1 MVGNNL
7 TNDNIIIDKY
17 MNEKNTKKIKKTDL
31 SITVLLVLG
40 IILVVNFFSYQLF
53 TRFDLTQ
60 NKNFSISP
68 VSKKTVKELADV
80 VNVKVYFSDNLPSQV
95 LGLKQE
101 VKDMLG
107 EYAAFSNGKINVEYI
122 NPASDEKTQQ
132 ELYMIGIP
140 QVTFQVYEKDKAQ
153 TVNAYF
159 GIAISYGDKT
169 EAIPTIQKEASGL
182 EYQLTTAIKKVISER
197 IATVGIVTSHETVGL
212 EDAMSSAY
220 KALQELYT
228 VQKVEVKDD
237 VDISSDINTLVI
249 VGAKDKFTDKQIA
262 KIEKFVNAGGS
273 LLVFQDGVMV
283 EQGLKTNKSD
293 LSLNKLFAKYGL
305 KVNQDLVADN
315 RSGMASFTQGFL
327 SFSVPYPFWPKIT
340 KDGFNQNETAV
351 SSLTS
356 VLLPWVSSVEV
367 IKAQDNKSYSKLAY
381 TTPKAWNVTDNFNV
395 TPNNLAAP
403 TAQKEYA
410 MAMSVSGKADFDSEN
425 QKDQFLGKLIV
436 VGDSDFVQENF
447 LRQSPDNLTFF
458 QNLVDSV
465 SLDNAL
471 IEIRSK
477 VVSSRP
483 IKEGLTDSTI
493 AMIRY
498 FNVFGVTVIVVAFGV
513 IRYFSRRKNKFVD
526 EL

>member
-1 MVGNNL
+1 
-7 TNDNIIIDKY
+7 
-17 MNEKNTKKIKKTDL
+17 MNEKNTKKIKKSDL
-31 SITVLLVLG
+31 SISVLLVLG
-40 IILVVNFFSYQLF
+40 IILVVNFFSYKIF
-53 TRFDLTQ
+53 TRMDLTQ
-60 NKNFSISP
+60 NKNFSISK
-68 VSKKTVKELADV
+68 VSKTTVKELGDV
-80 VNVKVYFSDNLPSQV
+80 VNIKVYFSDNLPSQV
-95 LGLKQE
+95 LGLRQE

-197 IATVGIVTSHETVGL
+197 IATVGIVTDHKTVGL

-228 VQKVEVKDD
+228 VQQIEVKDD
-237 VDISSDINTLVI
+237 TDIPNNVNTLVI

-283 EQGLKTNKSD
+283 EQGLKTSKSD
-293 LSLNKLFAKYGL
+293 VSLNKLFAKYGL

-327 SFSVPYPFWPKIT
+327 SFSVPYPFWPKVT

-356 VLLPWVSSVEV
+356 VLLPWASSIEV
-367 IKAQDNKSYSKLAY
+367 VKAQDNKSYSKLAY

-403 TAQKEYA
+403 TAQKEYTL
-410 MAMSVSGKADFDSEN
+410 AMSVSGKADFDNGGDAKN
-425 QKDQFLGKLIV
+425 QFNGKLIV

-483 IKEGLTDSTI
+483 IKENLSDSTI

-498 FNVFGVTVIVVAFGV
+498 LNVFGVTIVVVAFGV
-513 IRYFSRRKNKFVD
+513 LRYFSRRKNKFVD

>member
-1 MVGNNL
+1 
-7 TNDNIIIDKY
+7 
-17 MNEKNTKKIKKTDL
+17 MNQKNTKKIKKADL

-40 IILVVNFFSYQLF
+40 IILVINFFSYKIF
-53 TRFDLTQ
+53 TRIDLTQ
-60 NKNFSISP
+60 NKNFSISK
-68 VSKKTVKELADV
+68 VSKNTVGELADV
-80 VNVKVYFSDNLPSQV
+80 VNIKVYFSDNLPSQV

-101 VKDMLG
+101 VKDILS
-107 EYAAFSNGKINVEYI
+107 EYAAFSNGKIKIEYI
-122 NPASDEKTQQ
+122 NPGVDEKTQQ

-159 GIAISYGDKT
+159 GIAVQYGDKT

-197 IATVGIVTSHETVGL
+197 IATVGIVTDHKTVSL
-212 EDAMSSAY
+212 EDAMSTAY

-228 VQKVEVKDD
+228 VQQIEVKDD
-237 VDISSDINTLVI
+237 ADIPNNVNTLVI

-283 EQGLKTNKSD
+283 EQGLKTSKSD
-293 LSLNKLFAKYGL
+293 VSLNKLFAKYGL

-327 SFSVPYPFWPKIT
+327 SFSVPYPFWPKVT

-351 SSLTS
+351 NSLTS
-356 VLLPWVSSVEV
+356 VLLPWTSSIEIVKN
-367 IKAQDNKSYSKLAY
+367 IDSMSYAKLAY
-381 TTPKAWNVTDNFNV
+381 TTPKAWNVTDNFDV

-403 TAQKEYA
+403 TAQKEYT
-410 MAMSVSGKADFDSEN
+410 MAMSVSGKADFDNGGDKKN
-425 QKDQFLGKLIV
+425 QFNGKLILV
-436 VGDSDFVQENF
+436 SDSDFVQENF

-483 IKEGLTDSTI
+483 IKEDLSDSSI

-498 FNVFGVTVIVVAFGV
+498 LNVFGVTVVVVAFGV

>member
-1 MVGNNL
+1 
-7 TNDNIIIDKY
+7 
-17 MNEKNTKKIKKTDL
+17 MNEKNNKKLKKTDL

-40 IILVVNFFSYQLF
+40 IILVVNFFSYQIF
-53 TRFDLTQ
+53 ARFDLTQ
-60 NKNFSISP
+60 NKNFSISK
-68 VSKKTVKELADV
+68 VSKTTVSELEDV
-80 VNVKVYFSDNLPSQV
+80 VNIKVYFSDNLPSQV

-101 VKDMLG
+101 VKDILG
-107 EYAAFSNGKINVEYI
+107 EYEAFSNGKIKIEYI
-122 NPASDEKTQQ
+122 NPSTDEKTQQ

-159 GIAISYGDKT
+159 GLAVSYGDKI
-169 EAIPTIQKEASGL
+169 EAIPTIQKQASGL

-197 IATVGIVTSHETVGL
+197 IATVGIVTSHKTVDL
-212 EDAMSSAY
+212 ENTMSSAF

-228 VQKVEVKDD
+228 VQQIEVKDD
-237 VDISSDINTLVI
+237 ADIPNNVNTLVI

-262 KIEKFVNAGGS
+262 KIEKFVNGGGS
-273 LLVFQDGVMV
+273 LLVFQDGVLV
-283 EQGLKTNKSD
+283 EQGLKTSKAD
-293 LSLNKLFAKYGL
+293 ISLNKLFEKYGL
-305 KVNQDLVADN
+305 KINQDLVADN

-327 SFSVPYPFWPKIT
+327 SFSVPYPFWPKVT

-356 VLLPWVSSVEV
+356 VLLPWTSSIDIV
-367 IKAQDNKSYSKLAY
+367 KAQEDKSYTKLAF
-381 TTPKAWNVTDNFNV
+381 TTPKAWNIANNFDI
-395 TPNNLAAP
+395 TPNNLTAP
-403 TAQKEYA
+403 TTQKEFT
-410 MAMSVSGKADFDSEN
+410 MAMSVSGKADFDNSDDT
-425 QKDQFLGKLIV
+425 KDQFNGKLV
-436 VGDSDFVQENF
+436 LVSDSDFVQENF

-483 IKEGLTDSTI
+483 IKEGLSDSTI

-513 IRYFSRRKNKFVD
+513 LRYFSRRKNKFVD

>member
-1 MVGNNL
+1 M
-7 TNDNIIIDKY
+7 IIYKY
-17 MNEKNTKKIKKTDL
+17 MNEKNTKKIKKSDL
-31 SITVLLVLG
+31 SISVLLVLG
-40 IILVVNFFSYQLF
+40 IILVVNFFSYKIF
-53 TRFDLTQ
+53 TRMDLTQ
-60 NKNFSISP
+60 NKNFSISK
-68 VSKKTVKELADV
+68 VSKTTVKELEDV
-80 VNVKVYFSDNLPSQV
+80 VNIKVYFSDNLPSQV

-122 NPASDEKTQQ
+122 NPASDEKTQR

-197 IATVGIVTSHETVGL
+197 IATVGIVTDHKTVGL

-228 VQKVEVKDD
+228 VQQIEVKDD
-237 VDISSDINTLVI
+237 TDIPNNVNTLVI

-262 KIEKFVNAGGS
+262 KIEKFVNGGGS

-283 EQGLKTNKSD
+283 EQGLKTSKSEV
-293 LSLNKLFAKYGL
+293 SLNKLFAKYGL
-305 KVNQDLVADN
+305 KINQDLVADN

-340 KDGFNQNETAV
+340 KDGFNQNETSV
-351 SSLTS
+351 NSLTS
-356 VLLPWVSSVEV
+356 VLFPWVSSVEV
-367 IKAQDNKSYSKLAY
+367 TKAQDNKSYSKLAY

-403 TAQKEYA
+403 TAQKEYT
-410 MAMSVSGKADFDSEN
+410 MAMSVSGKADFDNGGDTKN
-425 QKDQFLGKLIV
+425 QFNGKLIV
-436 VGDSDFVQENF
+436 VGDSDFIQENF

-483 IKEGLTDSTI
+483 IKENLSDSTV

-498 FNVFGVTVIVVAFGV
+498 LNVFGVTVVVVAFGV
-513 IRYFSRRKNKFVD
+513 LRYFSRRKSKFID

>member
-1 MVGNNL
+1 
-7 TNDNIIIDKY
+7 
-17 MNEKNTKKIKKTDL
+17 
-31 SITVLLVLG
+31 
-40 IILVVNFFSYQLF
+40 
-53 TRFDLTQ
+53 
-60 NKNFSISP
+60 
-68 VSKKTVKELADV
+68 
-80 VNVKVYFSDNLPSQV
+80 
-95 LGLKQE
+95 
-101 VKDMLG
+101 MLG

-122 NPASDEKTQQ
+122 SPASDEKTQQ

-197 IATVGIVTSHETVGL
+197 IATVGIVTDHKTVGL

-228 VQKVEVKDD
+228 VQQIEVKDNT
-237 VDISSDINTLVI
+237 DIPNNVNTLVI

-283 EQGLKTNKSD
+283 EQGLKTSKSD
-293 LSLNKLFAKYGL
+293 VSLNKLFAKYGL

-315 RSGMASFTQGFL
+315 RSGMASFTQGLF
-327 SFSVPYPFWPKIT
+327 SFSVPYPFWPKAT

-351 SSLTS
+351 NSLTS
-356 VLLPWVSSVEV
+356 VLFPWASSIDVV
-367 IKAQDNKSYSKLAY
+367 KAQDNKSYSKLAY

-403 TAQKEYA
+403 TAQKEYTL
-410 MAMSVSGKADFDSEN
+410 AMSVSGKADFEN
-425 QKDQFLGKLIV
+425 ADDKKDQFKGKLIV

-471 IEIRSK
+471 IQIRSK

-483 IKEGLTDSTI
+483 IKEGLSNSDI

-498 FNVFGVTVIVVAFGV
+498 FNVFGVTVVVVAFGV
-513 IRYFSRRKNKFVD
+513 LRYFSRRKNKFVD

>member
-1 MVGNNL
+1 
-7 TNDNIIIDKY
+7 
-17 MNEKNTKKIKKTDL
+17 MNEKNTKKIKKADL

-40 IILVVNFFSYQLF
+40 IILVVNFFSYKLF
-53 TRFDLTQ
+53 ARMDLTQ
-60 NKNFSISP
+60 NKNFSISK
-68 VSKKTVKELADV
+68 VSKTTVRELEDV
-80 VNVKVYFSDNLPSQV
+80 VNIKVYFSDNLPSQV

-101 VKDMLG
+101 VRDILG
-107 EYAAFSNGKINVEYI
+107 EYVAFSNGKINVEYI
-122 NPASDEKTQQ
+122 SPATDEKTQQ

-159 GIAISYGDKT
+159 GIAVSYGDKT
-169 EAIPTIQKEASGL
+169 EAIPTIQKQASGL

-197 IATVGIVTSHETVGL
+197 IATVGLVTSHNTVGL

-220 KALQELYT
+220 AALEELYT
-228 VQKVEVKDD
+228 VQQIEVKDD
-237 VDISSDINTLVI
+237 EDIPNNVNTLVI
-249 VGAKDKFTDKQIA
+249 VGAKDKFTDKQIS

-283 EQGLKTNKSD
+283 EQGLKTSKSD
-293 LSLNKLFAKYGL
+293 ISLNKLFAKYGL
-305 KVNQDLVADN
+305 KINQDLVADN

-327 SFSVPYPFWPKIT
+327 SFSVPYPFWPKVT
-340 KDGFNQNETAV
+340 KDGFNKNENAV

-356 VLLPWVSSVEV
+356 VLFPWASSIDV
-367 IKAQDNKSYSKLAY
+367 IKAQDDKSYSKLAF
-381 TTPKAWNVTDNFNV
+381 TAPNAWNITDNFNV
-395 TPNNLAAP
+395 APNSLAAP
-403 TAQKEYA
+403 TAQKEYTL
-410 MAMSVSGKADFDSEN
+410 AMSVSGKADFDNSGDK
-425 QKDQFLGKLIV
+425 KDQFNGKLIV

-447 LRQSPDNLTFF
+447 LKQSPDNLTFF

-471 IEIRSK
+471 IDIRSK

-483 IKEGLTDSTI
+483 INDDLSDSTI

-498 FNVFGVTVIVVAFGV
+498 FNVFGITVVVVAFGV